1 MNYCREKSLRCK
13 INPMWEKES
22 LKDERI
28 RWLPIMSQSLFFY
41 IPIRKE
47 GESFKIE
54 GRLLG
59 GCLDCLSHLRGTKFD
74 KVKEF
79 NQKYEDDGILW
90 FLESCDLN
98 VFEMRRTLWSL
109 KQAGWFDTCRGFL
122 IGRPGVQGQII
133 AGLDQYEAVLSI
145 LSEFDVPIFMDLD
158 IGHVAPM
165 IPLICGSYGKVTVVG
180 NDCCIAMSL
189 Q

>member
-1 MNYCREKSLRCK
+1 M
-13 INPMWEKES
+13 
-22 LKDERI
+22 
-28 RWLPIMSQSLFFY
+28 
-41 IPIRKE
+41 
-47 GESFKIE
+47 
-54 GRLLG
+54 
-59 GCLDCLSHLRGTKFD
+59 
-74 KVKEF
+74 
-79 NQKYEDDGILW
+79 
-90 FLESCDLN
+90 N

-189 Q
+189 QQ

>member
-1 MNYCREKSLRCK
+1 ML
-13 INPMWEKES
+13 I
-22 LKDERI
+22 
-28 RWLPIMSQSLFFY
+28 
-41 IPIRKE
+41 
-47 GESFKIE
+47 SFE
-54 GRLLG
+54 
-59 GCLDCLSHLRGTKFD
+59 GTKFD